1 MSGNKRKRS
10 SRSSPQRQNLR
21 FTSPSPSE
29 LPLHARPLRIQAYEA
44 ELIGNRPNLAQQ
56 LESQSEGG
64 NRGGLIQWGDS
75 GIWVDRFDVRLLLEP
90 SERIVATPG
99 ELRASPHTLNDP
111 LANVGWDDL
120 PSDSEDTFFLT
131 PKEVNE
137 YRHDKR
143 RKMLEKGRQDRLRA
157 LAEEDEANGWGT
169 EPPEASWGGSDEE
182 PDDVQANLM
191 RRTATH
197 IRASPNP
204 TQLEMRI
211 LANHGADPRF
221 AFLRGRWKKVWARM
235 RQGQES
241 SMNAEPKQSIMNGL
255 SAYASDSDSGQK
267 SEDEEELAQHS
278 AHAIQDTSL
287 SSEDDKTEKL
297 KAERRA
303 RAKDWARKRKEA
315 QIAQEDQSPNE

>member
-1 MSGNKRKRS
+1 M
-10 SRSSPQRQNLR
+10 
-21 FTSPSPSE
+21 
-29 LPLHARPLRIQAYEA
+29 
-44 ELIGNRPNLAQQ
+44 
-56 LESQSEGG
+56 
-64 NRGGLIQWGDS
+64 
-75 GIWVDRFDVRLLLEP
+75 
-90 SERIVATPG
+90 TPG
-99 ELRASPHTLNDP
+99 EC
-111 LANVGWDDL
+111 G
-120 PSDSEDTFFLT
+120 
-131 PKEVNE
+131 
-137 YRHDKR
+137 
-143 RKMLEKGRQDRLRA
+143 QDRLRA

-267 SEDEEELAQHS
+267 SEDEEEPAQHS

-287 SSEDDKTEKL
+287 SSEHDKTEKL

-315 QIAQEDQSPNE
+315 QIAQEDQSPNEIDLAGLLNPLNSGKRWTPEHVSTSPDVGTAEIGANEP